1 MNTYPIQKLSDAM
14 GGKLILGGGDALV
27 ESGVST
33 DTRSLV
39 PGALFVALSGENFD
53 AHDFLD
59 QAVDA
64 GAAGLVVRDLPD
76 GLDPGRCAVIQVND
90 TLLALQKL
98 AHWYRGKLDVV
109 VIGITGSNGKT
120 STKDF
125 TSSVIGQRY
134 QVHATKGNLNNHI
147 GLPLTVLEA
156 DDDDDVQ

>member
-76 GLDPGRCAVIQVND
+76 GLDSGRCAVIQVND

-125 TSSVIGQRY
+125 VIRDRTALPSPCHEGESQ
-134 QVHATKGNLNNHI
+134 QSHWVATDGI
-147 GLPLTVLEA
+147 GGRRRR
-156 DDDDDVQ
+156 